1 MPNLV
6 GIGNSQVPTNAM
18 LGGLAYQDPDNAIFT
33 KVEPGL
39 VSAIKARSQETITDV
54 FVYDTKLDSDGG
66 AWRHK
71 CQDKSWYTE
80 ELGRDGRG
88 QRKEFPS
95 LAVIAVGNGG
105 DGLIIYDG
113 DDPNLSVWMTFK
125 ELAGQSIWGSANRT
139 GVCAKNGLIVA
150 TQDQTIPAVFIDLI
164 TDEYYNW
171 RTTTSNF
178 RYNYTH
184 IANRNDPSVTFGMKD
199 YFDGN
204 LKCDNMKC
212 VDMMVEPDAP
222 IDPERGLPRPTI
234 ALGGLT
240 GLSILRGTWAGAS
253 PSRWIVRNSDN
264 HATYLVDK
272 IKFDDTGGVIAALN
286 NTSGNAGVVYRNSH
300 HTLTGATFASYATWQ
315 EVYYYYNYSPSVS
328 QSANESRCVNTI
340 RLSTSGKTTIAAM
353 KGRDFAIGQNSGLN
367 LIERANYRGN
377 SKNFTSGSAS
387 THCADSLG
395 AYITKDFNTGWMAI
409 GCNSDNTYKNT
420 QVLCCPAHKKILG
433 PEQSRNLV
441 INGDASNGTNGWG
454 GGGGGTFSVSS
465 GVFSYNIT
473 SGNHQITQQITGLT
487 VGKKYKFSYTH
498 KTGTTS
504 AYIGQHGSS
513 AAPNMV
519 MGDTTG
525 NSDQTKSLV
534 WVATITNPYVVI
546 YGIGSGT
553 HTWDNVS
560 LVETYDLGT
569 HRTGTHSGNHVLNG
583 DFKISNNTTGWSGSQ
598 GGGSGANA
606 VLSIVTD
613 GDYKSIKVH
622 DAGNDGNFARAEY
635 NVYRLVSGRKYVFSA
650 SFRGS
655 NYSTIVTLGGANG
668 DNSGWKSANSNDVWT
683 HYFTATGTDL
693 LITLQTASNAG
704 AWGKW
709 DQIKLY
715 EVEDHDR
722 TRNAKGLGAT
732 GIIRTSPVAEN
743 AELHYYHGFSRD
755 NYLIQPYNSDL
766 AYGNH
771 PNITVSCWVKGPS
784 SAVNDYQALI
794 HWNRHANASG
804 GSSIHGWQM
813 MISNSNI
820 PYFYIYDQGGTADG
834 SVSAYGTVTEPG
846 WTHLVAVGML
856 GKHVTLYQNGRA
868 TGISRNVWNGFDW
881 DGTFG
886 EAQQLT
892 IGRYGGSNSAQYHLR
907 GGICMVKIQ
916 RCALSGNRIRRI
928 YDDEKQL
935 FTNNAKCTLSGTSD
949 TILATSYDRITDT
962 LSVGTSSG
970 RSDFR
975 GLRRV
980 NSTDTAITT
989 CISSSDGLIAEQ

>member
-39 VSAIKARSQETITDV
+39 VSAIKARSQETVTDI

-95 LAVIAVGNGG
+95 LAVLAVGNGS

-139 GVCAKNGLIVA
+139 GVCAKNGMIVA

-171 RTTTSNF
+171 RTTTQNY

-184 IANRNDPSVTFGMKD
+184 IANRNNASSTFGMKD
-199 YFDGN
+199 YFDGHISA
-204 LKCDNMKC
+204 DNMKC
-212 VDMMVEPDAP
+212 VDMTVESDAP

-234 ALGGLT
+234 ALGGL
-240 GLSILRGTWAGAS
+240 GSLSILRGTWAGAS
-253 PSRWIVRNSDN
+253 PSRWVVRNSDVDN
-264 HATYLVDK
+264 NYQVDK
-272 IKFDDTGGVIAALN
+272 IKFDDTGGVIAVN
-286 NTSGNAGVVYRNSH
+286 NNSSSANLGVVYVNSS
-300 HTLTGATFASYATWQ
+300 HTLGGHSYSTYASWQ
-315 EVYYYYNYSPSVS
+315 EVYYYYNYMSTPS
-328 QSANESRCVNTI
+328 ESTNVTRNVNTV
-340 RLSTSGKTTIAAM
+340 RMSVTGKGTLAVM
-353 KGRDFAIGQNSGLN
+353 KGRDFAFSNNSGLN
-367 LIERANYRGN
+367 LIERSNFRGN
-377 SKNFTSGSAS
+377 SKNFTSSSAS
-387 THCADSLG
+387 THCSDSLG
-395 AYITKDFNTGWMAI
+395 VYITKDFNTGWMTI
-409 GCNSDNTYKNT
+409 GNNSDNTYKNT

-441 INGDASNGTNGWG
+441 TNGDASNGTNGWSNT
-454 GGGGGTFSVSS
+454 GGTLSESG
-465 GVFSYNIT
+465 GVFSFAT
-473 SGNHQITQQITGLT
+473 SGNNNAYQQITGLT
-487 VGKKYKFSYTH
+487 VGKSYKMTYTH

-504 AYIGQHGSS
+504 AYIGQHSTS
-513 AAPNMV
+513 AAPNMSL
-519 MGDTTG
+519 GDTSG
-525 NSDQTKSLV
+525 SSDQTVSLV
-534 WVATITNPYVVI
+534 WVAEVTNPFVVV
-546 YGIGSGT
+546 YGIGTGT

-569 HRTGTHSGNHVLNG
+569 HRTGNHVLNG
-583 DFKISNNTTGWSGSQ
+583 DFKISGNTTGWSGSK
-598 GGGSGANA
+598 GSGSGANA
-606 VLSIVTD
+606 VLSIVSD
-613 GDYKSIKVH
+613 GNYKSIKVH
-622 DAGNDGNFARAEY
+622 DAGNDGNFARGEY
-635 NVYRLVSGRKYVFSA
+635 SISKLVSGRKYVFSA

-668 DNSGWKSANSNDVWT
+668 DNSGWKSANDNEVWT
-683 HYFTATGTDL
+683 HYFTASATTL

-722 TRNAKGLGAT
+722 TRNAKGLGAQ

-743 AELHYYHGFSRD
+743 AELHYYHGFSLN
-755 NYLIQPYNSDL
+755 NYLVQPYNADL
-766 AYGNH
+766 AYGSH
-771 PNITVSCWVKGPS
+771 PNFTVSCWTKGPS
-784 SAVNDYQALI
+784 TAANSYQCLI
-794 HWNRHANASG
+794 HWNKHANADQTA
-804 GSSIHGWQM
+804 SIHGWQM
-813 MISNSNI
+813 MIDNNNV
-820 PYFYIYDQGGTADG
+820 PYFYIYDQGGTDS
-834 SVSAYGTVTEPG
+834 SVNAYGTITEPHG
-846 WTHLVAVGML
+846 WTHLVAVGTL
-856 GKHVTLYQNGRA
+856 GKHLTLYQNGRP
-868 TGISRNVWNGFDW
+868 TGISRNVWTGFDW

-892 IGRYGGSNSAQYHLR
+892 IGRYGGSNSSNYHLR

-935 FTNNAKCTLSGTSD
+935 FTKNAKCTLHGTSD
-949 TILATSYDRITDT
+949 TILGTAYDRITDT

>member
-39 VSAIKARSQETITDV
+39 VSAIKARSQETVTDI

-66 AWRHK
+66 AWRYK

-95 LAVIAVGNGG
+95 LAVIAVANGG

-125 ELAGQSIWGSANRT
+125 ELAGQSIWSSANRT
-139 GVCAKNGLIVA
+139 GVCAKNGMIVA
-150 TQDQTIPAVFIDLI
+150 TQDATIPAVFIDLI

-184 IANRNDPSVTFGMKD
+184 IGNRNDASVTFGMKD
-199 YFDGN
+199 YFDGHIAAG
-204 LKCDNMKC
+204 NMKC
-212 VDMMVEPDAP
+212 VDMMVEHDAP

-234 ALGGLT
+234 ALGGLGSLT
-240 GLSILRGTWAGAS
+240 ILRGTWSGAS
-253 PSRWIVRNSDN
+253 PSRWVVRNSDVDN
-264 HATYLVDK
+264 NYQVDK
-272 IKFDDTGGVIAALN
+272 IKFDDTGGVIAVN
-286 NTSGNAGVVYRNSH
+286 NSSSSSNLGVVYVNSS
-300 HTLTGATFASYATWQ
+300 HTLGGHTYSTYASWQ

-328 QSANESRCVNTI
+328 QSANVSRNVNTV
-340 RLSTSGKTTIAAM
+340 RMGTSAKGTIAAM
-353 KGRDFAIGQNSGLN
+353 KGRDFAFSSNSGLN
-367 LIERANYRGN
+367 LIERANFRGN

-387 THCADSLG
+387 THSADSLG
-395 AYITKDFNTGWMAI
+395 VYITKDFNSGWMTI
-409 GCNSDNTYKNT
+409 GTNSDNTYRNT
-420 QVLCCPAHKKILG
+420 QVLACPAHKYILG
-433 PEQSRNLV
+433 PEASRNLV

-487 VGKKYKFSYTH
+487 VGKKYKFTYTH

-519 MGDTTG
+519 MGDRTG
-525 NSDQTKSLV
+525 NSDQTVSLV
-534 WVATITNPYVVI
+534 WVATITNPYVVV

-569 HRTGTHSGNHVLNG
+569 HRNGNHVLNG
-583 DFKISNNTTGWSGSQ
+583 DFKISGNTSGWTGAQ

-606 VLSIVTD
+606 VLSIVSD
-613 GDYKSIKVH
+613 GNYKSIKVH
-622 DAGNDGNFARAEY
+622 DAGNDGNFARGQY
-635 NVYRLVSGRKYVFSA
+635 NIYRLVVGRRYVFSA

-655 NYSTIVTLGGANG
+655 SHSTIVTLGGANG

-683 HYFTATGTDL
+683 NYFNATSTDL

-704 AWGKW
+704 AHGKW

-715 EVEDHDR
+715 EVEDNDV
-722 TRNAKGLGAT
+722 TRNAKGLGAQ
-732 GIIRTSPVAEN
+732 GLIRTSPVAEN
-743 AELHYYHGFSRD
+743 AELHYYHGFSLN
-755 NYLIQPYNSDL
+755 NYLVQPYNADL
-766 AYGNH
+766 AYGSH
-771 PNITVSCWVKGPS
+771 PNFTISCWIKGPS
-784 SAVNDYQALI
+784 TAPNSYQCAM
-794 HWNRHANASG
+794 HWNRHANVSG
-804 GSSIHGWQM
+804 ESSIHGWQM
-813 MISNSNI
+813 MINNSNI
-820 PYFYIYDQGGTADG
+820 PYFYIYDQGGVDS
-834 SVSAYGTVTEPG
+834 SVAAYGTIVEPHG
-846 WTHLVAVGML
+846 WTHLAAVGNL
-856 GKHVTLYQNGRA
+856 GKHLTLYQNGRA

-886 EAQQLT
+886 EAQQLS
-892 IGRYGGSNSAQYHLR
+892 IGRYGGSNTSNYHLR
-907 GGICMVKIQ
+907 GGICMIKIQ

-935 FTNNAKCTLSGTSD
+935 FTNNAKCTLHGTSD
-949 TILATSYDRITDT
+949 TILGTAYDRITDT